1 LGEER
6 NVSCSKKGDKIMK
19 GIEIVVL
26 HIWQEIPDCTVPA
39 FWLLSNRNRLKLE
52 VDQNRIHEKI
62 VVDHLDFYCS
72 CIINNKI

>member
-1 LGEER
+1 MAG
-6 NVSCSKKGDKIMK
+6 
-19 GIEIVVL
+19 
-26 HIWQEIPDCTVPA
+26 IPDSTVPA

-52 VDQNRIHEKI
+52 AEQNRIHEKI

>member
-1 LGEER
+1 
-6 NVSCSKKGDKIMK
+6 MK

-26 HIWQEIPDCTVPA
+26 HIWQEIPDSTVPA

-52 VDQNRIHEKI
+52 EEQNRIHEKI

>member
-26 HIWQEIPDCTVPA
+26 HIWQEIPDSTVPA

-52 VDQNRIHEKI
+52 VEQNRIHEKI